1 MFKLGVDLWLL
12 VDVATGLNIWGFVGI
27 GLGMK
32 VGGPGGGGPGALREL
47 LKFELGGTGRGVK
60 VGAVGRVTVLVVVRP
75 RGRKIGVLLLPD
87 VGNGRGW
94 KLGVALALVFKR

>member
-1 MFKLGVDLWLL
+1 M
-12 VDVATGLNIWGFVGI
+12 DVATGLKIWGAVGI

-32 VGGPGGGGPGALREL
+32 VGGPRGGGPGALREL
-47 LKFELGGTGRGVK
+47 LKFEGGTGRGVK
-60 VGAVGRVTVLVVVRP
+60 VGAVGRVTVLVVLRP